1 LPVNL
6 LAAPLSV
13 LLSGKYKK
21 EEAMSF
27 LNLEGKV
34 AIVTGGGAGIG
45 RAIALGFAR
54 EGARVAVVDWKAED
68 GQAVVAEIEKLDE
81 NKPLDDLTAT
91 FIHADVSKDA
101 DASRIAAEAIAAFGR
116 IDILCNNAG
125 IQTYGTVESTAEEI
139 WDKTLGVNLKSIYL
153 VSKYVIPHMKQAGGG
168 SIVNTASVQSVA
180 ALANSAAYVA
190 SKGGVTS
197 LTQEMAL
204 DFGRYNIRVN
214 AVLPGS
220 IRTPMLEYSASQT
233 PDPQKAMEEWNK
245 LYALGRIGEA
255 VEVANLI
262 LFLASP
268 AASFITG
275 APYLVDGGLVAR
287 LF

>member
-1 LPVNL
+1 
-6 LAAPLSV
+6 
-13 LLSGKYKK
+13 
-21 EEAMSF
+21 MSF

-54 EGARVAVVDWKAED
+54 EGAKVAVVDIKPED
-68 GQAVVAEIEKLDE
+68 GQATVAAIEELDV
-81 NKPLDDLTAT
+81 NQPLDDIPAI
-91 FIHADVSKDA
+91 FIQADVSKDE
-101 DASRIAAEAIAAFGR
+101 DASRIAAETIAAFGR

-125 IQTYGTVESTAEEI
+125 IQTYGTVESTPVET
-139 WDKTLGVNLKSIYL
+139 WDKTLGVNLKSIFL
-153 VSKYVIPHMKQAGGG
+153 VSKYAIPHLKDAGGG
-168 SIVNTASVQSVA
+168 AIVNTASVQSQI
-180 ALANSAAYVA
+180 ALPNSAAYVA

-204 DFGRYNIRVN
+204 DFGKFGIRVN

-220 IRTPMLEYSASQT
+220 IRTPMLEYSASQQ
-233 PDPQKAMEEWNK
+233 PDPARAMQEWGN
-245 LYALGRIGEA
+245 LYALGRIGEPD
-255 VEVANLI
+255 EVANLVI
-262 LFLASP
+262 FLASP

-275 APYLVDGGLVAR
+275 APYLVDGGLTAR